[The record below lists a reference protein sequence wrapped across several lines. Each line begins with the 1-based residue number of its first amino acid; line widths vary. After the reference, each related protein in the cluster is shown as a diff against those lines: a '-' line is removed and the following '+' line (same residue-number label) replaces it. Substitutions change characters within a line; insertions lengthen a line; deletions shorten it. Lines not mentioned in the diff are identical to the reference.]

1 MHNKSGLKQL
11 GLSPLGG
18 DGGGSPSPFW
28 GSWRGLELEGAPIT
42 TPNCNNVT
50 M

>member
-1 MHNKSGLKQL
+1 MHNKVGLKQL

-18 DGGGSPSPFW
+18 DGGGSVW
-28 GSWRGLELEGAPIT
+28 GELVGAPPYS

>member
-1 MHNKSGLKQL
+1 MHNKSGLKQGWALPLL
-11 GLSPLGG
+11 GELEGAPF
-18 DGGGSPSPFW
+18 PFW
-28 GSWRGLELEGAPIT
+28 GSWRGLLLSPYS

>member
-1 MHNKSGLKQL
+1 MHNIVGLKQL
-11 GLSPLGG
+11 RALPLGG
-18 DGGGSPSPFW
+18 R
-28 GSWRGLELEGAPIT
+28 WRGLPPPYS